1 MENNTLSTYKSLDS
15 AWHLHE
21 LAWSKGCPG
30 EGGQKCLL
38 GEPGEP
44 ESVRAGPGSGEEPLR
59 AVCQDGLF
67 ITFVFLLFKKML
79 FAAGLW

>member
-1 MENNTLSTYKSLDS
+1 MSWLGARDAL
-15 AWHLHE
+15 
-21 LAWSKGCPG
+21 
-30 EGGQKCLL
+30 GGQKCLL

-44 ESVRAGPGSGEEPLR
+44 ESVSAGPGSSEEPLR

-67 ITFVFLLFKKML
+67 IALCFYFFKKIL

>member
-1 MENNTLSTYKSLDS
+1 MSWLGASDAL
-15 AWHLHE
+15 
-21 LAWSKGCPG
+21 
-30 EGGQKCLL
+30 GGQKCLL

-44 ESVRAGPGSGEEPLR
+44 ESVSAGPGSGEEPLR

-67 ITFVFLLFKKML
+67 IALCFYFFKKIL

>member
-1 MENNTLSTYKSLDS
+1 MSWLGARDAL
-15 AWHLHE
+15 
-21 LAWSKGCPG
+21 GG
-30 EGGQKCLL
+30 ERQKCLL

-44 ESVRAGPGSGEEPLR
+44 ESVSAGPGSGEEPLR

>member
-1 MENNTLSTYKSLDS
+1 MSWLGASDAL
-15 AWHLHE
+15 
-21 LAWSKGCPG
+21 
-30 EGGQKCLL
+30 GGQKCLL

-44 ESVRAGPGSGEEPLR
+44 ESVSAGPGSGEETLR

-67 ITFVFLLFKKML
+67 IALCFYFFKKIL